1 MNYKFKTK
9 PYKHQLT
16 ALEKS
21 WNKENFAY
29 FMEMGTGKT
38 KVLIDNLAM
47 LYDKGKIDG
56 ALIIAPKGVVKTWY
70 EQELPT
76 HLPNHIE
83 NVTVLWQPNITKT
96 QREKLESLFEI
107 ETAFHILIMNVESLS
122 TDKGVKFASKFINS
136 HKTLMAIDES
146 TTIKT
151 PTAKRTKNIIDIG
164 KLAKYR
170 RIMTGSPIT
179 KNPLDL
185 YTQCEFLDPWLLDFS
200 SYYAFRNRYAEMK
213 TMHIH
218 GRSIQ
223 VVDKFQNLGELSETV
238 KQFSYRVLKEDCLDL
253 PDKIFIK
260 RHVSLTPDQKKIY
273 EQMKKAAMA
282 MLNGKMTTTMTVLT
296 QLMRLHQITCGHF
309 IADDGSTQ
317 SVDSN
322 RLNELMNILEETE
335 GKAIIWA
342 NYQLSVGEII
352 QRIIK
357 EYGPGSV
364 VHYYGKT
371 LPEQRDYAIDAFQKG
386 KARFFVGT
394 PATGGYGLTPQEDRQ
409 DFIRK
414 FQNDPKCRFLIG
426 TPQTGGYGITLTQAN
441 TVIYYSNSYD
451 LEKRLQSE
459 DRAHRIGQKKPVTY
473 VDLIAEDTV
482 DEKIVKAL
490 RDKINIASEVMGE
503 ELKDW
508 I

>member
-21 WNKENFAY
+21 WNKETYAY

-47 LYDKGKIDG
+47 LYDKGKVNG
-56 ALIIAPKGVVKTWY
+56 ALIIAPKGVVKTWC
-70 EQELPT
+70 EQEIPT

-83 NVTVLWQPNITKT
+83 NVTVLWQSNITKQQET
-96 QREKLESLFEI
+96 KLNNLFDLGVHL
-107 ETAFHILIMNVESLS
+107 HIFIMNVEALS
-122 TDKGVKFASKFINS
+122 TDKGVKFASKFLNS
-136 HKTLMAIDES
+136 HRNLMAIDES
-146 TTIKT
+146 TTIKP
-151 PTAKRTKNIIDIG
+151 PTAKRTKNIISLG

-185 YTQCEFLDPWLLDFS
+185 YSQCEFLDPWLLNFQS
-200 SYYAFRNRYAEMK
+200 FYAFRNRYAEMK
-213 TMHIH
+213 TMHVR

-223 VVDKFQNLGELSETV
+223 VVNAFQNLSELSDKV
-238 KQFSYRVLKEDCLDL
+238 KGFSYRVLKEDCLDL
-253 PDKIFIK
+253 PPKNFTK
-260 RHVSLTPDQKKIY
+260 RHIVLSKEQRKIY
-273 EQMKKAAMA
+273 DQMKKEAMA
-282 MLNGKMTTTMTVLT
+282 ILNGKVTTTMTVLT

-309 IADDGSTQ
+309 TADDGGVQ
-317 SVDSN
+317 LIPSN
-322 RLNELMNILEETE
+322 RINELMDILEEID

-342 NYQLSVGEII
+342 NYQMDVNEII
-352 QRIIK
+352 K
-357 EYGPGSV
+357 NVEAK
-364 VHYYGKT
+364 H
-371 LPEQRDYAIDAFQKG
+371 QKG
-386 KARFFVGT
+386 SIVDY
-394 PATGGYGLTPQEDRQ
+394 YGLTPQEDRQ
-409 DFIRK
+409 DNIRK
-414 FQNDPKCRFLIG
+414 FQSDPKCRFMVG
-426 TPQTGGYGITLTQAN
+426 TPSTGGYGITLTAAN
-441 TVIYYSNSYD
+441 TIIYYSNGYD

-459 DRAHRIGQKKPVTY
+459 DRAHRIGQNKNVTY
-473 VDLIAEDTV
+473 IDIIAEDTV

-490 RDKINIASEVMGE
+490 REKINIASEVMGE

>member
-9 PYKHQLT
+9 PYKHQMT

-21 WNKENFAY
+21 WHKENFAY

-38 KVLIDNLAM
+38 KVLIDNMAM

-76 HLPNHIE
+76 HLPDHIE
-83 NVTVLWQPNITKT
+83 NVTVLWQANITKK
-96 QREKLESLFEI
+96 QQEKLETLYEI
-107 ETAFHILIMNVESLS
+107 ETALHILIMNVEALS
-122 TDKGVKFASKFINS
+122 TDKGVKFASKFLNS

-146 TTIKT
+146 TTIKN
-151 PTAKRTKNIIDIG
+151 PSAKRTKNIIGLG
-164 KLAKYR
+164 KIAKYK

-185 YTQCEFLDPWLLDFS
+185 YSQCEFLDPWLLDFT

-213 TMHIH
+213 TMHLR

-223 VVDKFQNLGELSETV
+223 VVSEFKNLSELSETV
-238 KQFSYRVLKEDCLDL
+238 KTFSDRVLKEDCLDL
-253 PDKIFIK
+253 PPKNFTK
-260 RHVSLTPDQKKIY
+260 RHIVLTHDQRKIY
-273 EQMKKAAMA
+273 DQMKKAAMA
-282 MLNGKMTTTMTVLT
+282 ILNGKVTSTMTVLT

-309 IADDGSTQ
+309 TADDGTTQ
-317 SVDSN
+317 LIPNN
-322 RLNELMNILEETE
+322 RVTELMNVLSETE

-342 NYQLSVGEII
+342 NYQRDVNQII
-352 QRIIK
+352 KNIVK

-364 VHYYGKT
+364 V
-371 LPEQRDYAIDAFQKG
+371 DY
-386 KARFFVGT
+386 
-394 PATGGYGLTPQEDRQ
+394 YGLTPQEDRQ
-409 DFIRK
+409 DNIRK
-414 FQNDPKCRFLIG
+414 FQNDDKCRFIVG

-441 TVIYYSNSYD
+441 TVVYYSNGYD

-459 DRAHRIGQKKPVTY
+459 DRAHRIGQKKTVTY

-490 RDKINIASEVMGE
+490 RDKINIASEVLGE

>member
-1 MNYKFKTK
+1 MSTHTGEKMNYKFKTK
-9 PYKHQLT
+9 PYAHQIT

-21 WNKENFAY
+21 WNKETFAY

-47 LYDKGKIDG
+47 LYDKGKVDG

-83 NVTVLWQPNITKT
+83 NTKVLWQSNITKT
-96 QREKLESLFEI
+96 QREKLESLFELGQDL
-107 ETAFHILIMNVESLS
+107 HILIMNVESLS
-122 TDKGVKFASKFINS
+122 TDKGVKFASKFLNS
-136 HKTLMAIDES
+136 HKVIMAIDES
-146 TTIKT
+146 TTIKNQA
-151 PTAKRTKNIIDIG
+151 AKRTKNIINLG
-164 KLAKYR
+164 KFAKYR

-185 YTQCEFLDPWLLDFS
+185 FSQCEFLDPWLLNFDSF
-200 SYYAFRNRYAEMK
+200 YAFRNRYAKMK
-213 TMHIH
+213 TMHLH

-223 VVDKFQNLGELSETV
+223 IVDVFQNLGELSDKV
-238 KQFSYRVLKEDCLDL
+238 KGFSYRVLKEDCLDL
-253 PDKIFIK
+253 PPKNFIK
-260 RHVSLTPDQKKIY
+260 RHVALTPDQKRIY
-273 EQMKKAAMA
+273 EQMKKEAMA
-282 MLNGKMTTTMTVLT
+282 ILNGKVTTTMTVLT

-309 IADDGSTQ
+309 TADDGSTQ
-317 SVDSN
+317 AVESN
-322 RLNELMNILEETE
+322 RINELMSILEEID

-357 EYGPGSV
+357 EHGKDSY
-364 VHYYGKT
+364 VHYYG
-371 LPEQRDYAIDAFQKG
+371 
-386 KARFFVGT
+386 
-394 PATGGYGLTPQEDRQ
+394 LTSQEDRQ
-409 DFIRK
+409 DNIRK

-441 TVIYYSNSYD
+441 TVIYYSNGYD

-459 DRAHRIGQKKPVTY
+459 DRAHRIGQKKTVTY
-473 VDLIAEDTV
+473 IDLIAEDTV

-503 ELKDW
+503 ELKEW

>member
-1 MNYKFKTK
+1 MDYKFKTK
-9 PYKHQLT
+9 PYAHQLT

-21 WNKENFAY
+21 WNKENYAY

-38 KVLIDNLAM
+38 KVLIDNVAM

-56 ALIIAPKGVVKTWY
+56 VLIIAPKGVVKTWY

-76 HLPNHIE
+76 HLPDHIE
-83 NVTVLWQPNITKT
+83 NVSVLWQPNITKT

-107 ETAFHILIMNVESLS
+107 ESAFHILIMNVESLS
-122 TDKGVKFASKFINS
+122 TDKGVKFATKFINS
-136 HKTLMAIDES
+136 HKALMAIDES

-151 PTAKRTKNIIDIG
+151 PTAKRTKNIIGIG
-164 KLAKYR
+164 KEAKYK

-185 YTQCEFLDPWLLDFS
+185 YTQCEFLDPWLLDFA

-213 TMHIH
+213 TMHIR

-223 VVDKFQNLGELSETV
+223 VVDKFQNLGELSDIV
-238 KQFSYRVLKEDCLDL
+238 KEFSYRVLKEDCLDL
-253 PDKIFIK
+253 PPKVFIK
-260 RHVSLTPDQKKIY
+260 RHVTLTPDQKRIY
-273 EQMKKAAMA
+273 EQMKEQAIAH
-282 MLNGKMTTTMTVLT
+282 LNGKVTTTMTVLT
-296 QLMRLHQITCGHF
+296 QLMRLHQITCGHVT
-309 IADDGSTQ
+309 ADDGTIQ
-317 SVDSN
+317 QVESN
-322 RLNELMNILEETE
+322 RLNELMSILEDTD
-335 GKAIIWA
+335 GKVIIWA

-352 QRIIK
+352 QKIIK
-357 EYGPGSV
+357 VYGADSY
-364 VHYYGKT
+364 VHY
-371 LPEQRDYAIDAFQKG
+371 
-386 KARFFVGT
+386 
-394 PATGGYGLTPQEDRQ
+394 YGLTPQDDRQ

-414 FQNDPKCRFLIG
+414 FQNDPKCRFIIG

-441 TVIYYSNSYD
+441 TVIYYSNGYD

-459 DRAHRIGQKKPVTY
+459 DRAHRIGQKKTVTY
-473 VDLIAEDTV
+473 IDLICEDTV

-503 ELKDW
+503 ELRDW

>member
-21 WNKENFAY
+21 WNKETYAY

-38 KVLIDNLAM
+38 KVLIDNMAM

-76 HLPNHIE
+76 HLPDHIE
-83 NVTVLWQPNITKT
+83 NVSVLWQSNITKT
-96 QREKLESLFEI
+96 QQEKLESLFEI
-107 ETAFHILIMNVESLS
+107 GISLHILVMNVEAFS
-122 TDKGVKFASKFINS
+122 TEKGVKFASKFLNS
-136 HKTLMAIDES
+136 HKVLMAIDES

-151 PTAKRTKNIIDIG
+151 PTAKRTKNIIELG
-164 KLAKYR
+164 KNAKYR
-170 RIMTGSPIT
+170 RIMTGSPVT

-185 YTQCEFLDPWLLDFS
+185 YTQCEFLDPFLLNFH
-200 SYYAFRNRYAEMK
+200 SYYAFRNRYAEMT
-213 TMHIH
+213 TMNVR

-223 VVDKFQNLGELSETV
+223 VVKEFRHLDELSESL
-238 KQFSYRVLKEDCLDL
+238 QHFSYRVLKEDCLDL
-253 PDKIFIK
+253 PPKNWTK
-260 RHVSLTPDQKKIY
+260 RHIVLTGEQRKIY
-273 EQMKKAAMA
+273 DQMKKHALA
-282 MLNGKMTTTMTVLT
+282 MLNGKVTTTITVLT

-309 IADDGSTQ
+309 TADDGSTQ
-317 SVDSN
+317 LIESN
-322 RLNELMNILEETE
+322 RVKELMSILEETE

-342 NYQLSVGEII
+342 NYQRDITNII
-352 QRIIK
+352 DSIVK

-364 VHYYGKT
+364 V
-371 LPEQRDYAIDAFQKG
+371 DY
-386 KARFFVGT
+386 
-394 PATGGYGLTPQEDRQ
+394 YGLTPQEERQ
-409 DFIRK
+409 DNIRK
-414 FQNDPKCRFLIG
+414 FQKDDKCRFIVG

-441 TVIYYSNSYD
+441 TVIYYSNGYD

-459 DRAHRIGQKKPVTY
+459 DRAHRIGQNKNVTY
-473 VDLIAEDTV
+473 VDIICEDTI

-490 RDKINIASEVMGE
+490 RDKINIASEVLGE
-503 ELKDW
+503 DLKEW